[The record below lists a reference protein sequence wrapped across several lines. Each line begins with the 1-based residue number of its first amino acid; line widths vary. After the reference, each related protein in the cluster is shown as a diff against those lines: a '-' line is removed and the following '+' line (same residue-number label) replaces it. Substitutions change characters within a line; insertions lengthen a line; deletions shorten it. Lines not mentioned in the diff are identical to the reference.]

1 MDGPETGPFNV
12 GNPTEF
18 TMLELAEVVKEVV
31 NPDVTI
37 EFRENTVD
45 DPSRRKPDITK
56 VGRPSAVSR
65 KPRVLQP
72 YVYIPSVWN
81 PGTPCLKVA

>member
-31 NPDVTI
+31 NPHAKIVYK
-37 EFRENTVD
+37 ENTAD
-45 DPSRRKPDITK
+45 DPAKRKPDITK
-56 VGRPSAVSR
+56 VR
-65 KPRVLQP
+65 QP
-72 YVYIPSVWN
+72 VENEAW
-81 PGTPCLKVA
+81 